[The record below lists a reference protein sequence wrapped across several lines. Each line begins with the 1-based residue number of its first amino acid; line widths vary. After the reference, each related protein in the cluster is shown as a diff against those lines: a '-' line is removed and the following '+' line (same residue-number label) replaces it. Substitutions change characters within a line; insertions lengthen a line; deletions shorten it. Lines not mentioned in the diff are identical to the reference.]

1 MTRSC
6 NHLLSFVVL
15 LVATLFSMA
24 NFSSASAA
32 AAAVTTLRL
41 GNATATTHPFHHG
54 SMAFADA
61 VSKATNGA
69 VKVNVF
75 PARQLGDDGSMLQQV
90 QMGGLDLG
98 VISQAVFTTTIPA
111 LNALQMPFLIP
122 SYDAAGKVYTSDA
135 GAKLLEKLSSL
146 NMRGLGIYE
155 GGFRHFLST
164 KALLQSPTDLKGLKT
179 RVAQSP
185 LQIDIFKALGA
196 SPTPLAYGEVYT
208 ALQTKTI
215 EAVEI
220 NVSSI
225 YGEKYYEVAKFF
237 TLTGHYM
244 WPGLLVMN
252 KKKLE
257 SLPMDQQ
264 KAIIEAAKASV
275 VPQVAKASNDE
286 RIQIEAIKKQGV
298 QVSSVNNIQPF
309 KDLVKT
315 VYDKYESPE
324 PAIKD
329 FVAAVRAMGV
339 K

>member
-1 MTRSC
+1 MATSRH
-6 NHLLSFVVL
+6 HLLSFVAL
-15 LVATLFSMA
+15 LAAALFSMA
-24 NFSSASAA
+24 DCSSASAA
-32 AAAVTTLRL
+32 PAAVTTLRL
-41 GNATATTHPFHHG
+41 GNATSTTHPFHHG
-54 SMAFADA
+54 AVGFADT

-75 PARQLGDDGSMLQQV
+75 SARQLGDDGALLQQV
-90 QMGGLDLG
+90 QMGGVDLG
-98 VISQAVFTTTIPA
+98 MISLAVFTTTIPA
-111 LNALQMPFLIP
+111 LNAFQMPFLIP
-122 SYDAAGKVYTSDA
+122 TYDAAAKVYASDA
-135 GAKLLEKLSSL
+135 AAKVLEKLSSL
-146 NMRGLGIYE
+146 NMRGLCIYE

-164 KALLQSPTDLKGLKT
+164 KALLQSPADLKGLKT

-225 YGEKYYEVAKFF
+225 YGEKYYEVGKFF

-252 KKKLE
+252 KNKLD
-257 SLPMDQQ
+257 SLPADQQ

-275 VPQVAKASNDE
+275 APQVAKASQDDSVQLAE
-286 RIQIEAIKKQGV
+286 IKKQGV
-298 QVSSVNNIQPF
+298 QVSRVNNIQPF

-315 VYDKYESPE
+315 VYDKYESRE
-324 PAIKD
+324 PAVKD
-329 FVAAVRAMGV
+329 FVAAVQAMGV